1 VSREDQE
8 KLAVPETEG
17 VYFTTNRPDRGLIS
31 YFIEKDFP
39 FIHPRAAH
47 ALKDPSETFVAPP
60 GFVYKEHQ

>member
-1 VSREDQE
+1 MSREDQE

-39 FIHPRAAH
+39 FIHPRAAN
-47 ALKDPSETFVAPP
+47 ALKDPSETFIAPP